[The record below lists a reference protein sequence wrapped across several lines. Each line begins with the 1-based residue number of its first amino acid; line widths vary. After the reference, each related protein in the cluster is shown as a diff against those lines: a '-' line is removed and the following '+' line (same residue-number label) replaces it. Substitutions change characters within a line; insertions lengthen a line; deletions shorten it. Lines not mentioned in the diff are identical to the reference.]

1 MDFDYLEQK
10 RILPVNFYFLNA
22 DIKSLVLGAF
32 TLFKQNSPEG
42 GRGIVPDLNIEK
54 RQAL

>member
-1 MDFDYLEQK
+1 MDFDYPEQK

-22 DIKSLVLGAF
+22 DIKSLVLGVF
-32 TLFKQNSPEG
+32 TLFKQNSPEV

-54 RQAL
+54 RWAL